1 MAKSLSSE
9 EINSLIQATKNAD
22 RLTRLQVFALA
33 TSGLID
39 VVDGAFIV
47 TGKGQRALKRQSR
60 QAQQA
65 AVVPVVMEA
74 ALEILDT
81 NEAMCNHRAIW
92 DRVGRDKF
100 ERDDVLDLHRFLVF
114 QHGTPKHEVLRR
126 EPRYEV
132 VLGERVLSVR
142 AFFFTI
148 CIALLF
154 KSSRSLFCCSRAIHS
169 SLHRKHANRLICD
182 R

>member
-22 RLTRLQVFALA
+22 RLTRLQVFTLA

-39 VVDGAFIV
+39 VVDGAFVV

-60 QAQQA
+60 QAQLA
-65 AVVPVVMEA
+65 ATIPVVMEA

-100 ERDDVLDLHRFLVF
+100 ERDDVLDALRALREEGVLETIKMSGNNFQVF
-114 QHGTPKHEVLRR
+114 WRR
-126 EPRYEV
+126 GAAAPAVAAPAAVVEAAEAEV
-132 VLGERVLSVR
+132 VE
-142 AFFFTI
+142 A
-148 CIALLF
+148 
-154 KSSRSLFCCSRAIHS
+154 
-169 SLHRKHANRLICD
+169 
-182 R
+182 

>member
-100 ERDDVLDLHRFLVF
+100 ERDDVLDALRALREEGVLETIKMSGNNFQVF
-114 QHGTPKHEVLRR
+114 WRR
-126 EPRYEV
+126 GAAAPAVAAPAAVVEAAEAEV
-132 VLGERVLSVR
+132 VE
-142 AFFFTI
+142 A
-148 CIALLF
+148 
-154 KSSRSLFCCSRAIHS
+154 
-169 SLHRKHANRLICD
+169 
-182 R
+182 

>member
-1 MAKSLSSE
+1 MAKPLSSE

-22 RLTRLQVFALA
+22 RLTRLQVFTLA

-39 VVDGAFIV
+39 VDDGAFVV

-60 QAQQA
+60 QAQLA
-65 AVVPVVMEA
+65 ATIPVVMEA

-100 ERDDVLDLHRFLVF
+100 ERDDVLDALRALREEGVLETIKMSGNNFQVF
-114 QHGTPKHEVLRR
+114 WRR
-126 EPRYEV
+126 GAAAPAVAAPAAVVEAAEAEV
-132 VLGERVLSVR
+132 VE
-142 AFFFTI
+142 A
-148 CIALLF
+148 
-154 KSSRSLFCCSRAIHS
+154 
-169 SLHRKHANRLICD
+169 
-182 R
+182 

>member
-1 MAKSLSSE
+1 MAKPLSSE

-22 RLTRLQVFALA
+22 RLTRLQVFTLA

-39 VVDGAFIV
+39 VDDGAFVV

-60 QAQQA
+60 QAQLEA
-65 AVVPVVMEA
+65 TIPVVMEA

-100 ERDDVLDLHRFLVF
+100 ERDDVLDALRALREEGVLETIKMSGNNFQVF
-114 QHGTPKHEVLRR
+114 WRR
-126 EPRYEV
+126 GAAAPAVAAPAAVVEAAEAEV
-132 VLGERVLSVR
+132 VE
-142 AFFFTI
+142 A
-148 CIALLF
+148 
-154 KSSRSLFCCSRAIHS
+154 
-169 SLHRKHANRLICD
+169 
-182 R
+182 

>member
-1 MAKSLSSE
+1 MAKPLSSE

-22 RLTRLQVFALA
+22 RLTRLQVFTLA

-39 VVDGAFIV
+39 VVDGAFVV

-60 QAQQA
+60 QAQLA
-65 AVVPVVMEA
+65 AAVPVVMEA

-100 ERDDVLDLHRFLVF
+100 ERDDVLDALRALREEGVLETIKMSGNNFQVF
-114 QHGTPKHEVLRR
+114 WRR
-126 EPRYEV
+126 GAAAPAVAAQAAVVEAAEAEV
-132 VLGERVLSVR
+132 VE
-142 AFFFTI
+142 A
-148 CIALLF
+148 
-154 KSSRSLFCCSRAIHS
+154 
-169 SLHRKHANRLICD
+169 
-182 R
+182 

>member
-22 RLTRLQVFALA
+22 RLTRLQVFTLA

-39 VVDGAFIV
+39 VVDGAFVV

-60 QAQQA
+60 QAQLA
-65 AVVPVVMEA
+65 ATVPVVMEA

-92 DRVGRDKF
+92 NRVGRDKF
-100 ERDDVLDLHRFLVF
+100 ERDDVLGALRALREEGVLETIKLSGNNFQVF
-114 QHGTPKHEVLRR
+114 WRR
-126 EPRYEV
+126 GAAAPAVAAPAAV
-132 VLGERVLSVR
+132 VEAVEAEAVE
-142 AFFFTI
+142 A
-148 CIALLF
+148 
-154 KSSRSLFCCSRAIHS
+154 
-169 SLHRKHANRLICD
+169 
-182 R
+182 

>member
-60 QAQQA
+60 QVQQA

-100 ERDDVLDLHRFLVF
+100 ERDDVLDALRALREEGVLETIKMSGNNFQVF
-114 QHGTPKHEVLRR
+114 WRR
-126 EPRYEV
+126 GAAAPAVAAPAAVVEAAEAEV
-132 VLGERVLSVR
+132 VE
-142 AFFFTI
+142 A
-148 CIALLF
+148 
-154 KSSRSLFCCSRAIHS
+154 
-169 SLHRKHANRLICD
+169 
-182 R
+182 

>member
-100 ERDDVLDLHRFLVF
+100 ERDDVLDALRALREEGVLETIKMSGNNFQVF
-114 QHGTPKHEVLRR
+114 WRR
-126 EPRYEV
+126 GAAAPAVAAQAAVVDAAEAEV
-132 VLGERVLSVR
+132 VE
-142 AFFFTI
+142 A
-148 CIALLF
+148 
-154 KSSRSLFCCSRAIHS
+154 
-169 SLHRKHANRLICD
+169 
-182 R
+182 

>member
-100 ERDDVLDLHRFLVF
+100 ERDDVLDALRALREEGVLETIKMSGNNF
-114 QHGTPKHEVLRR
+114 QAFWRR
-126 EPRYEV
+126 GAAAPAVAAQAAVVEAAEAEV
-132 VLGERVLSVR
+132 VG
-142 AFFFTI
+142 A
-148 CIALLF
+148 
-154 KSSRSLFCCSRAIHS
+154 
-169 SLHRKHANRLICD
+169 
-182 R
+182 